1 MEAGAL
7 HAPQTIEEDDVVVL
21 EEVDFGSQVSHA
33 IVVEDVV
40 VVVVL
45 LDEVDFG
52 SQVSH
57 AIVVVVATVVVVV
70 FATGSTTE
78 DELQSPHPPGAA
90 AERPL
95 RAATVRIWERMLAEM
110 G

>member
-7 HAPQTIEEDDVVVL
+7 HAPQTMEEDDVVVL
-21 EEVDFGSQVSHA
+21 EEVDLGSQVSHA
-33 IVVEDVV
+33 IVVEDV

-95 RAATVRIWERMLAEM
+95 SAATVRSWERMLAEM